1 MKKNNT
7 LLNRFFQKTKNI
19 NYSTA
24 LGILCSLL
32 LFLFIIFFAAN
43 NPKSFLNPT
52 GFFIVIAGTISA
64 VCLSYPL
71 RDIKQGIKSVRLI
84 FQYESL
90 NPQREA
96 DEIINVSKMW
106 FNRDFIAIENVIDTI
121 NNPYLKTGF
130 QLVVDQTPI
139 EDILSLLKWRIARLR
154 AKEKA
159 EANIFHSM
167 ATFAPAFGMLGTLV
181 GLINMLQ
188 IIVIKDISAI
198 GFNMG
203 VALITTFY
211 GLILANLVFA
221 PIAIKLERRTEQRI
235 MIMSMVMEGITLIA
249 DRRSPSFVRETLKSF
264 IAHYDNELKLDIS
277 PKNSNDLFN

>member
-1 MKKNNT
+1 MKKNNKI
-7 LLNRFFQKTKNI
+7 NQAFQKTKNV

-24 LGILCSLL
+24 LGIFFSLL
-32 LFLFIIFFAAN
+32 LFVFIVFFAAN
-43 NPKSFLNPT
+43 DSKSFLNPT
-52 GFFIVIAGTISA
+52 GLFIVIAGTIAA
-64 VCLSYPL
+64 VFMSYPL
-71 RDIKQGIKSVRLI
+71 RDIKQGIKSIRLI
-84 FQYESL
+84 FKYESL

-96 DEIINVSKMW
+96 DEIINVSRMW

-130 QLVVDQTPI
+130 QLIVDQTPT
-139 EDILSLLKWRIARLR
+139 EDILALLKWRIARLR
-154 AKEKA
+154 AKEKT

-188 IIVIKDISAI
+188 IIEIKDISAI
-198 GFNMG
+198 SFNMG

-211 GLILANLVFA
+211 GLILANLVFT

-264 IAHYDNELKLDIS
+264 VVHHDNELKTET
-277 PKNSNDLFN
+277 